1 MSNLELFVSNY
12 SLFDNK
18 PCPSFTLTQRNQ
30 HTMFPAEY
38 LRQVN
43 LFRELTRSRL
53 SMQIAAMVFLSIL
66 VVEAIILIPS
76 YQNYKRDLL
85 TRLADIGQTAVV
97 TGFQTHA
104 QTILGNSVSTPPLV
118 TGEKITRITKFK
130 GGTLYTQAGEMMGSF
145 GEAPELTLNSY
156 NNQDVKTQLNSD
168 KTRYDIIW
176 LPSETQ
182 LPFIVIS
189 RLDSSWIADELT
201 AFIWRII
208 GLVLLISLSTSIVT
222 FFVLGKNV
230 LSPLLAL
237 RHHLVTAQRD
247 PGNTSKLDMSGWKIK
262 NEIGDMVSALNVLL
276 NRLSDLRIAEREM
289 NEQRF
294 KDFANTASD
303 WFWETDQNLNFTFIS
318 KDFPNIPGLNTQNL
332 IGNNWNFLKNPPIE
346 TKASDDYFRML
357 QQQKR
362 IRNME
367 FCYTCHRNTRIH
379 QTLNATPFYS
389 EDGQF
394 AGYRGT
400 GKDVSISYLAEQKLV
415 EAKEQAEF
423 ANRSKS
429 QFLTNMSHE
438 LRTPL
443 NAINGFSEL
452 ITSTEVDEKS
462 NSQTKEYAHEIN
474 TAGNHLLKV
483 INEILDL
490 SRIEAGQ
497 LTLNEDTLDIQTLLN
512 SCKSMMAEYLEGRDL
527 SYNQQLPEEPIYFT
541 GDNKRL
547 KQILRNLL
555 SNAVKF
561 TPDTGAISLESLI
574 LESGDIQIS
583 IIDNG
588 VGISSDVLPIIT
600 KPFEQSDGK
609 IDRFYEGTGLGLAIS
624 KSLADMHGGGLNIS
638 SELGEGT
645 TVSLIIPQARRVRLV
660 EGKMVPFNTIYTSE
674 NFA

>member
-1 MSNLELFVSNY
+1 
-12 SLFDNK
+12 
-18 PCPSFTLTQRNQ
+18 
-30 HTMFPAEY
+30 MFPAEY
-38 LRQVN
+38 LRQAN
-43 LFRELTRSRL
+43 LFKELTKSRL

-85 TRLADIGQTAVV
+85 TRLADIGQTAVI
-97 TGFQTHA
+97 TGFQAHA
-104 QTILGNSVSTPPLV
+104 QTILGSSFSASPLV
-118 TGEKITRITKFK
+118 TGEKITRITRFK
-130 GGTLYTQAGEMMGSF
+130 GGTLYTQAGEMVGSF
-145 GEAPELTLNSY
+145 GEAPELTINSY
-156 NNQDVKTQLNSD
+156 NNQNIKTQLNSD
-168 KTRYDIIW
+168 QTRYDILW

-189 RLDSSWIADELT
+189 RLDSSWIEDELT

-222 FFVLGKNV
+222 FFVLGRNV

-237 RHHLVTAQRD
+237 RHHLVAAQMD

-303 WFWETDQNLNFTFIS
+303 WFWEIDQNLEFTFIS
-318 KDFPNIPGLNTQNL
+318 KDFPNIPGVNTQGL

-346 TKASDDYFRML
+346 AKAIEDYFLML
-357 QQQKR
+357 QQEIN

-367 FCYTCHRNTRIH
+367 FSYTCHGNTKIY
-379 QTLNATPFYS
+379 QTLSATPFYNQN
-389 EDGQF
+389 GQF

-415 EAKEQAEF
+415 EAKEQAES

-443 NAINGFSEL
+443 NIINGFSEL
-452 ITSTEVDEKS
+452 ITTNTEVDEKS
-462 NSQTKEYAHEIN
+462 NLQAKEYAQEIN

-497 LTLNEDTLDIQTLLN
+497 LTLNEDTQDIQTLLS

-527 SYNQQLPEEPIYFT
+527 SYSQQAPEEPIYFT

-561 TPDTGAISLESLI
+561 TPDTGVVSMESHI
-574 LESGDIQIS
+574 LKSGDIQIS
-583 IIDNG
+583 IIDSG
-588 VGISSDVLPIIT
+588 VGIASDALPIIT

-624 KSLADMHGGGLNIS
+624 KSLADMHDGSLNIS

-645 TVSLIIPQARRVRLV
+645 TVSLIIPKTRRVKI
-660 EGKMVPFNTIYTSE
+660 EQGKMVPFN
-674 NFA
+674 